1 MRSFAVENIV
11 LKIRNKQ
18 IKKKILLVILFVVSI
33 STYAIATEGNSD
45 CFGFM
50 QKKIFLLILILLLM
64 VILFY
69 MYQAHK
75 QVAKKISAL
84 HLKNQ
89 ELFLA
94 KKRAEEITSAKSEF
108 LASMSHEIRTP
119 MNGII
124 GTISLLHDTPL
135 NDEQKEFTR
144 IIQTSSNTLLTLLND
159 ILDFSKMEAQKLC
172 LSSHPF
178 NLHELSEDVVQL
190 LNASAK
196 KKGIEILL
204 RMHPRKA
211 VWVNGDSVRIRQI
224 LINLLSNAI
233 KFTSKGY
240 VRIKM
245 TINSDDPENL
255 GIDVK
260 VTDTGI
266 GIPEDK
272 ISLLFK
278 KFSQTEKNTAHKF
291 GGTGLG
297 LAICKQLVELM
308 DGRIGVE
315 STFGKGSTFW
325 FQISLPS
332 AQAPDAKAIPA
343 KKKKKK
349 IAVSGDQPLIL
360 LAEDNVVNQTI
371 AKHMLTKGGYQVD
384 TVSDGEQAVKKAT
397 TKKYALILMDCQMP
411 YLDGYEASKKIR
423 EYEKEI
429 GEKNSVPIIALTA
442 NAMQGDREKC
452 IVAGMTDYLSKP
464 FEKEQILAVL
474 EKHLG

>member
-1 MRSFAVENIV
+1 VVENIV
-11 LKIRNKQ
+11 FKIQNKQ
-18 IKKKILLVILFVVSI
+18 IRKKMPLIVLFAVSI
-33 STYAIATEGNSD
+33 SSYAVAGGKD
-45 CFGFM
+45 AGFLGFVHEEF
-50 QKKIFLLILILLLM
+50 FLFALVVLLVVVL
-64 VILFY
+64 LY
-69 MYQAHK
+69 MFQVHK
-75 QVAKKISAL
+75 QVAKKIAAL
-84 HLKNQ
+84 HERNQ

-94 KKRAEEITSAKSEF
+94 KKEAEAITIAKSEF

-124 GTISLLHDTPL
+124 GTTSLLHDTSL
-135 NDEQKEFTR
+135 NDEQKEFIR
-144 IIQTSSNTLLTLLND
+144 IIQTSSDTLLTLLND
-159 ILDFSKMEAQKLC
+159 ILDFSKMEAQKLS
-172 LSSHPF
+172 LSPHPF
-178 NLHELSEDVVQL
+178 NLHELGDDVVQL

-196 KKGIEILL
+196 KKGIEILF

-211 VWVNGDSVRIRQI
+211 VWVNGDSVRVRQI
-224 LINLLSNAI
+224 LTNLLSNAI

-266 GIPEDK
+266 GIPKDK
-272 ISLLFK
+272 ISLLFQ

-297 LAICKQLVELM
+297 LAISKQLVELM

-325 FQISLPS
+325 FQISLPP

-343 KKKKKK
+343 KTKKKKV
-349 IAVSGDQPLIL
+349 AVSGDQPLIL

-411 YLDGYEASKKIR
+411 HLDGYEASQKIR
-423 EYEKEI
+423 EYEKEV
-429 GEKNSVPIIALTA
+429 GQKKPVPIVALTA

-452 IVAGMTDYLSKP
+452 MDAGMTDYLSKP
-464 FEKEQILAVL
+464 FEKEQILAIL
-474 EKHLG
+474 ETHLG

>member
-1 MRSFAVENIV
+1 V
-11 LKIRNKQ
+11 LEIKNKQ
-18 IKKKILLVILFVVSI
+18 IKKEILLIVLFVINI
-33 STYAIATEGNSD
+33 STYAVAAGGNSD
-45 CFGFM
+45 CFGFV
-50 QKKIFLLILILLLM
+50 QKNTFLVILFFLLM
-64 VILFY
+64 AILFY
-69 MYQAHK
+69 MF
-75 QVAKKISAL
+75 QVHRQMAKKMSVL
-84 HLKNQ
+84 HEKNQ

-94 KKRAEEITSAKSEF
+94 KKEAEAITVAKSEF

-124 GTISLLHDTPL
+124 GTTSLLNDTPL
-135 NDEQKEFTR
+135 NDEQKEFIR
-144 IIQTSSNTLLTLLND
+144 IIRTSSDTLLTLLND
-159 ILDFSKMEAQKLC
+159 ILDFSKMEAQKLS
-172 LSSHPF
+172 LSHHPF
-178 NLHELSEDVVQL
+178 NLHDLGHDVVQL
-190 LNASAK
+190 LNATAK

-224 LINLLSNAI
+224 LTNLLSNAI
-233 KFTSKGY
+233 KFTEKGY
-240 VRIKM
+240 VRIKII
-245 TINSDDPENL
+245 INSDDPENL
-255 GIDVK
+255 GIDVR

-308 DGRIGVE
+308 DGKIGVE

-325 FQISLPS
+325 FQISLPP
-332 AQAPDAKAIPA
+332 AQAPDAKAVPA
-343 KKKKKK
+343 KTKKKKV
-349 IAVSGDQPLIL
+349 AVSGDQPLIL

-371 AKHMLTKGGYQVD
+371 AKHMLTKGGYQVH
-384 TVSDGEQAVKKAT
+384 TVSDGEQALKKAT
-397 TKKYALILMDCQMP
+397 TEKYALILMDCQMP
-411 YLDGYEASKKIR
+411 HLDGYEASEKIR
-423 EYEKEI
+423 AHEKEV
-429 GEKNSVPIIALTA
+429 GEKNPVPIIALTA

-452 IVAGMTDYLSKP
+452 IEAGMTDYLSKP
-464 FEKEQILAVL
+464 FEKEQIFAVL